1 MQTQL
6 TIFTSSARTA
16 TTTSPDFTLGHAGFG
31 RFTIDVT
38 VVPGV
43 DTVTLSVQ
51 GLDRA
56 SGKYITHLA
65 TTAISATGT
74 TQLEIG
80 PSIAAAANVS
90 ANKLLPETFRVV
102 VTHSAATSFTYTVGA
117 EYVLYR

>member
-6 TIFTSSARTA
+6 TIFSSSARTA
-16 TTTSPDFTLGHAGFG
+16 TTTSPDFALGHAGFG

-38 VVPGV
+38 SAPGV
-43 DTVTLSVQ
+43 DTVTLSIQ

-56 SGKYITHLA
+56 SGKYVTRLA

-74 TQLEIG
+74 SQLEIG
-80 PSIAAAANVS
+80 PSITAAANTA
-90 ANKLLPETFRVV
+90 ANGLLPETFRVV